1 MNKTHKRELKKIP
14 KRIKL
19 KKEPTIIHPTDT
31 YTITPVKYEKK
42 KKCQKFPTPR
52 GQHLVHRY
60 RIKKKRVEKEKKI
73 FTSASNTGGKRS
85 TPSRSFLLSERA
97 YESMGQSSD
106 DRAGCNIIRNVA
118 RVRNAWRL
126 RDALLHPA
134 ADVHSSRALLPR
146 GWGHGLWIEGKF
158 KATMERVLTRYAA
171 STDLRANAPFVVE
184 QGVRKPSVFHA

>member
-1 MNKTHKRELKKIP
+1 MRELKKIP

-42 KKCQKFPTPR
+42 KKVPKISNAAWPTL
-52 GQHLVHRY
+52 GTQ
-60 RIKKKRVEKEKKI
+60 ISNKKKACGKRKKDFHERVEH
-73 FTSASNTGGKRS
+73 GGQTIDS
-85 TPSRSFLLSERA
+85 VTLLLSERA

-171 STDLRANAPFVVE
+171 STDLRVNAPFAVE

>member
-1 MNKTHKRELKKIP
+1 MPKISNAAW
-14 KRIKL
+14 
-19 KKEPTIIHPTDT
+19 PTLGTQISN
-31 YTITPVKYEKK
+31 
-42 KKCQKFPTPR
+42 
-52 GQHLVHRY
+52 
-60 RIKKKRVEKEKKI
+60 KKKRVEKEKKI